1 MAVINFISTQWS
13 DKLLDSTTKHYIG
26 VAHCNRDFEGDI
38 EKQGS
43 IVKICGVGDITVSD
57 YTKNADI
64 NEPEVLSDTVRTL
77 KIDQAQYFNFQIDD
91 IDRAQ
96 ANPKLMEEAMKTA
109 AAGLANAA
117 DAYVYS
123 LYEFSNYSLT
133 DDAVTAE
140 KFVTLVAEM
149 KAQMIRSGVLDFS
162 DVIIEVSPGIA
173 TLLLTGNVLK
183 DADESELG
191 LIGKIHGLKVYVSNN
206 VCVDEDGYHKCIMRS
221 KRAVTFAEKFITK
234 CYTPDH
240 RFADAVKGL
249 HLYGAKIVYPAEYRI
264 LDVYYEDEYQ
274 Y

>member
-26 VAHCNRDFEGDI
+26 VAHCNREFEGDI

-96 ANPKLMEEAMKTA
+96 SNPKLMEEAMKTA

-117 DAYVYS
+117 DAYVFS
-123 LYEFSNYSLT
+123 LYEFSNYSIT
-133 DDAVTAE
+133 DDAVTAQ
-140 KFVTLVAEM
+140 KFVAHVGDL
-149 KAQMIRSGVLDFS
+149 KAQMIESGVLDF
-162 DVIIEVSPGIA
+162 DEVVIEVSPGVA
-173 TLLLTGNVLK
+173 ALLLKGNVIH
-183 DADESELG
+183 DTSESELG
-191 LIGKIHGLKVYVSNN
+191 LLGKIQGLKVYVSNN
-206 VCVDEDGYHKCIMRS
+206 VWVDEDGYHKCIMRT
-221 KRAVTFAEKFITK
+221 KRAVAFAEKFITK
-234 CYTPDH
+234 CYTPDN
-240 RFADAVKGL
+240 RFSDAVKGL
-249 HLYGAKIVYPAEYRI
+249 HLYGAKLVYPAEYRI
-264 LDVYYEDEYQ
+264 LDVIPVES
-274 Y
+274 